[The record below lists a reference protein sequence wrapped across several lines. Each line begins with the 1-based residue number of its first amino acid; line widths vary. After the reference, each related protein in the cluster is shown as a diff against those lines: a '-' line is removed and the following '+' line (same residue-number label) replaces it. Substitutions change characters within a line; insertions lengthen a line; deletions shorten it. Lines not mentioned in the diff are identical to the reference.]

1 MKFYSDYSM
10 YTSIIIDF
18 STIRENKENSH
29 FFKVLLPLI
38 SEHSPNVFIFYN
50 EIDQYF
56 IDLFSMYQKTNT
68 NYFIN
73 DTSVKIDSLIQEH
86 VLVFSTKD
94 NLNKYQE
101 IDAVFLFPEFEK
113 VFYSSKTTDTSSQSN
128 PKNSS
133 QSILRVIFLFSKY
146 LNSKLLSEIRL
157 EIKNVDLEI
166 ETYIYDDVR
175 RVLESIQDYKEPND
189 YTDQKPVDSVIS
201 GLRDLLDL
209 VKSKNPPLNKEIP
222 IEIVMIQGSLG
233 QDLLDA
239 VNALEPLIK
248 MNRIRL
254 KVFNFGQNIFSP
266 NFDFENIF
274 VSSVNEL
281 IERL

>member
-18 STIRENKENSH
+18 STIRENNENSH

-73 DTSVKIDSLIQEH
+73 DTSVRIDSLIQEH

-113 VFYSSKTTDTSSQSN
+113 VFYSSLVPTN
-128 PKNSS
+128 
-133 QSILRVIFLFSKY
+133 LRVIFLFSKY

-166 ETYIYDDVR
+166 ETYIYDDVQ